1 MLTIALVFS
10 WQYADSGLSGEL
22 FPSIATLLKI
32 FAYMLLAYFVTR
44 ESSIPMGRWIDRR
57 FALDGSIRLVSDAV
71 YMVLQIPVMLI
82 YCSYLQQ
89 QLRV

>member
-1 MLTIALVFS
+1 
-10 WQYADSGLSGEL
+10 
-22 FPSIATLLKI
+22 
-32 FAYMLLAYFVTR
+32 
-44 ESSIPMGRWIDRR
+44 MGRWIDRR